1 MRYWIMSFEEFKST
15 IVNSRPQNWL
25 YDDEFGKYIYLN
37 DISISITA
45 DRCEESFNEEFY
57 ESWVTNYSDKKATKQ
72 IFFLN
77 YNGDMIEPFFTASVD
92 GGRSYIPFPDRKD
105 MTITSEQ
112 YSIGKIVNILLNEIG
127 FNFDSYL
134 SEAGITVK

>member
-1 MRYWIMSFEEFKST
+1 
-15 IVNSRPQNWL
+15 
-25 YDDEFGKYIYLN
+25 
-37 DISISITA
+37 
-45 DRCEESFNEEFY
+45 
-57 ESWVTNYSDKKATKQ
+57 
-72 IFFLN
+72 
-77 YNGDMIEPFFTASVD
+77 MIEPFFTASVD